1 MTRRGVL
8 IACLTAL
15 LCVMQVASASAAQS
29 SKVVFGGVPIGSC
42 NLITYEGCS
51 IKLATFTNTT
61 GAPLVYDAIAIQTG
75 MDYALGPDD
84 GTCDFSALAPGASC
98 SIEVTVAPSHV
109 GLDRGA
115 ISLRVGTQV
124 VLVDQML
131 AAGVPARRNGG

>member
-1 MTRRGVL
+1 MPRRVL
-8 IACLTAL
+8 VTACLTAL
-15 LCVMQVASASAAQS
+15 LCAIHVASASAAES

-42 NLITYEGCS
+42 NLNTYEGCK

-61 GAPLVYDAIAIQTG
+61 GAPLVYDTIAIQIG
-75 MDYALGPDD
+75 VGYGLGPDF
-84 GTCDFSALAPGASC
+84 GTCDFSPLAPGASC

-124 VLVDQML
+124 VLEDQLL
-131 AAGVPARRNGG
+131 AVGVPARRNGG